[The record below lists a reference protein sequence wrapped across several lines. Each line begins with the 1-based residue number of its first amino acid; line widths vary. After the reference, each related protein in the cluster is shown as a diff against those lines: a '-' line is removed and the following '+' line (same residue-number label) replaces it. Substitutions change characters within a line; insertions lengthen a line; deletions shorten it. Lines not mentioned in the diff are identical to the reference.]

1 MIKLIATDI
10 DGTLLKD
17 GTLMIDPEYMTVIE
31 KLTSKGIIFVACSG
45 RQFIS
50 ERKLFAPVCDKL
62 LYITDGGTVVRTP
75 HKILK
80 VHTLPEDVWHGMCE
94 TVRNE
99 LPDCDYFIATPDYC
113 LAEDAGSRM
122 FRWLTDS
129 YGYDIREVP
138 DLLKAPVDL
147 SLIHISIIAWLKS
160 PGLSFGITSHKSFST
175 AFFTSSSEIHRSSLR
190 MRAITRS
197 TFPSTAGFV
206 FP

>member
-94 TVRNE
+94 TVRMNYRTVIIL
-99 LPDCDYFIATPDYC
+99 LPLRIIVWQKMPEAACSDGLRI
-113 LAEDAGSRM
+113 
-122 FRWLTDS
+122 LTDM
-129 YGYDIREVP
+129 
-138 DLLKAPVDL
+138 
-147 SLIHISIIAWLKS
+147 ISVKYR
-160 PGLSFGITSHKSFST
+160 TC
-175 AFFTSSSEIHRSSLR
+175 
-190 MRAITRS
+190 
-197 TFPSTAGFV
+197 
-206 FP
+206 

>member
-75 HKILK
+75 AQNFKSPHSA
-80 VHTLPEDVWHGMCE
+80 
-94 TVRNE
+94 RR
-99 LPDCDYFIATPDYC
+99 C
-113 LAEDAGSRM
+113 LA
-122 FRWLTDS
+122 WN
-129 YGYDIREVP
+129 V
-138 DLLKAPVDL
+138 
-147 SLIHISIIAWLKS
+147 
-160 PGLSFGITSHKSFST
+160 
-175 AFFTSSSEIHRSSLR
+175 
-190 MRAITRS
+190 
-197 TFPSTAGFV
+197 
-206 FP
+206 

>member
-1 MIKLIATDI
+1 MSLQIRLKIGYNHSILSIFPLAGGGTESNLLVTDI

-99 LPDCDYFIATPDYC
+99 LPDCDYFIATPGLLSGRRC
-113 LAEDAGSRM
+113 RKPHVSLA
-122 FRWLTDS
+122 
-129 YGYDIREVP
+129 YG
-138 DLLKAPVDL
+138 
-147 SLIHISIIAWLKS
+147 
-160 PGLSFGITSHKSFST
+160 F
-175 AFFTSSSEIHRSSLR
+175 LR
-190 MRAITRS
+190 I
-197 TFPSTAGFV
+197 
-206 FP
+206 

>member
-99 LPDCDYFIATPDYC
+99 LPDCDYLLPLRIIVWQKMPEAACSDG
-113 LAEDAGSRM
+113 LRI
-122 FRWLTDS
+122 LTDM
-129 YGYDIREVP
+129 
-138 DLLKAPVDL
+138 
-147 SLIHISIIAWLKS
+147 ISVKFRIC
-160 PGLSFGITSHKSFST
+160 
-175 AFFTSSSEIHRSSLR
+175 
-190 MRAITRS
+190 
-197 TFPSTAGFV
+197 
-206 FP
+206 

>member
-80 VHTLPEDVWHGMCE
+80 VHTLPEDVWHSGLLSGRRCRKPHVPM
-94 TVRNE
+94 
-99 LPDCDYFIATPDYC
+99 A
-113 LAEDAGSRM
+113 
-122 FRWLTDS
+122 
-129 YGYDIREVP
+129 YG
-138 DLLKAPVDL
+138 
-147 SLIHISIIAWLKS
+147 
-160 PGLSFGITSHKSFST
+160 F
-175 AFFTSSSEIHRSSLR
+175 LR
-190 MRAITRS
+190 I
-197 TFPSTAGFV
+197 
-206 FP
+206 